1 MGHRCYDS
9 DSFAFPPG
17 SSLRK
22 RPKAPPKPLPPEPRI
37 NERIRVPEVRLI
49 DEEGRQV
56 GVVRTAEAISMAR
69 TANVDLVEVAANASP
84 PVARL
89 MDFGRYKYEQSK
101 KDREAKKHQQNVQ
114 LREVR
119 MKPKIDDH
127 DVDFKTRT
135 AAKLLKQGDKVKIT
149 VMFRGRE
156 ITHPQIGKGLLDRF
170 VASLDDIASVEKDA
184 MLEGRHMTIIMA
196 ADKKKM
202 AAKARA
208 IAAAAAAAGAPPP
221 VEEEEDEAVLAAA
234 AAAPI
239 VGEDDEAEDDAEE
252 DDVDDEVSAATTGD

>member
-1 MGHRCYDS
+1 M
-9 DSFAFPPG
+9 
-17 SSLRK
+17 RK
-22 RPKAPPKPLPPEPRI
+22 RPKVQPKPAPPEPRI

-56 GVVRTAEAISMAR
+56 GVVRTVEAIAMAR
-69 TANVDLVEVAANASP
+69 QRDVDLVEVSAQAQP

-89 MDFGRYKYEQSK
+89 MDFGRFKYEQSK
-101 KDREAKKHQQNVQ
+101 KDREAKKHQVNVQ

-135 AAKLLKQGDKVKIT
+135 AAKLLKQGDKVKVT

-156 ITHPQIGKGLLDRF
+156 ITHPQIGKNLLDRV
-170 VASLDDIASVEKDA
+170 VAALQDVALVEKDA
-184 MLEGRHMTIIMA
+184 MLEGRHMTIILA
-196 ADKKKM
+196 ADKKKI

-208 IAAAAAAAGAPPP
+208 LAAAAAATGAPAP
-221 VEEEEDEAVLAAA
+221 VEEEETDEAVLAAA
-234 AAAPI
+234 AAAPV
-239 VGEDDEAEDDAEE
+239 VGEENDDEDEADDASEADDAEE
-252 DDVDDEVSAATTGD
+252 VAEPVAATTGD